1 MTFAALFTT
10 LHSRG
15 LIPKRAPA
23 KQSSLRHLAKA
34 LGYPTLELCPVGE
47 ACLDPAQWT
56 AAMRTYFATLRQ
68 QGHTMSAHNC
78 DNILTDLRGL
88 FKLAEAQGLLTTPLP
103 VRLLT
108 SSTRRAFREK
118 RQGTSPYQAT
128 YGRKAPYRLPQ
139 ARWPDD
145 IQAGWQRYTDAAAI
159 SDRPPRAV
167 TLRKCAFALE
177 TYFGYLVHV
186 HEHGQYAPTWDD
198 LFRVDLLRKFV
209 RWHAERLGR
218 DGSDPRSAHGVVT
231 VGTAAVIANV
241 VELDKALPPE
251 QSRLPPLVA
260 YARKLKRPADLRDKT
275 RYHWAELPVIE
286 AVANSLLAE
295 GRIPVVARY
304 DLRHPGAHRAARFQL
319 GLILKLLVRVP
330 LRQRNVRELQWPR
343 NLWKHPTTGEWILH
357 FEGEELKVA
366 RRRDKVNVFEVPLSR
381 LYPKDGP
388 TPDDFIPTLE
398 EFITDFRPLL
408 PNAKTSPYLFLT
420 HRGKPYS
427 SDALGVEI
435 GIAMEMRTGIKLNP
449 HVIRDIVATTLLRKT
464 KDYDMVAALL
474 GNTVAMVMKHY
485 AHLIPEEQMALATG
499 ELGKILHTG

>member
-1 MTFAALFTT
+1 MTFAELFTA

-15 LIPKRAPA
+15 LISKRAPA
-23 KQSSLRHLAKA
+23 KQSSLRHLARA
-34 LGYPTLELCPVGE
+34 LGYPTLESAPVGE
-47 ACLDPAQWT
+47 ACRDPDRWT
-56 AAMRTYFATLRQ
+56 AAMKTYFATRRE
-68 QGHTMSAHNC
+68 QGRTMTAHNC
-78 DNILTDLRGL
+78 DNILTDLRGF
-88 FKLAEAQGLLTTPLP
+88 FKLADAQGLLVAPLP

-108 SSTRRAFREK
+108 PSTRRAFREK

-145 IQAGWQRYTDAAAI
+145 IQAGWQSYTDAAAL

-167 TLRKCAFALE
+167 TLRKCAAALE
-177 TYFGYLVHV
+177 TFFGYRAHIQ
-186 HEHGQYAPTWDD
+186 GDTPTWDD

-218 DGSDPRSAHGVVT
+218 AGSDPRSAHGVLT
-231 VGTAAVIANV
+231 AQTAAVIANA

-251 QSRLPPLVA
+251 QSRRLPLVA
-260 YARKLKRPADLRDKT
+260 YVRRLKRPADLRDKA

-330 LRQRNVRELQWPR
+330 LRQRNIRELQWPR

-366 RRRDKVNVFEVPLSR
+366 RRHDKVNVFEVRLSQ
-381 LYPKDGP
+381 LYPKDDKA
-388 TPDDFIPTLE
+388 PDDFITVLE
-398 EFITDFRPLL
+398 TFITDFRPLL
-408 PNAKTSPYLFLT
+408 PGAKTSPYLFLT
-420 HRGKPYS
+420 HRGTPFS
-427 SDALGVEI
+427 TNTLGVEI
-435 GIAMEMRTGIKLNP
+435 GIAMEMRTGVKLNP
-449 HVIRDIVATTLLRKT
+449 HVIRDIAATTLLKKT

-485 AHLIPEEQMALATG
+485 AHLIPEEQIALAAGHLGTILRTG
-499 ELGKILHTG
+499 